1 MRIVSVSL
9 IGLNPLHVII
19 MSKCFMNEFCL
30 SEPFTFDNYQW
41 RTEDCMGKPIVSKY
55 NEEPYFNKQQGNEPN
70 SNTTAIC
77 QALVN

>member
-1 MRIVSVSL
+1 MSL

-41 RTEDCMGKPIVSKY
+41 RTEDCMGKPIVIKY
-55 NEEPYFNKQQGNEPN
+55 KEGTIFQQITGE
-70 SNTTAIC
+70 
-77 QALVN
+77 